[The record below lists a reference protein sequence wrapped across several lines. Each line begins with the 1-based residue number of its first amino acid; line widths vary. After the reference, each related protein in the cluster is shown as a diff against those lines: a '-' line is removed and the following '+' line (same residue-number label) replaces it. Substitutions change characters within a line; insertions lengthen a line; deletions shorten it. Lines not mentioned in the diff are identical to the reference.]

1 MRAITPNLW
10 FDDNAL
16 EAAEFYVSL
25 FPDSRITRVMRY
37 TSAGPGPE
45 GEVVTVEFELRG
57 QPFTGINGG
66 PIFSFDEA
74 ISFAIECDDQAESDR
89 YWDAFL
95 ADGGQQSQC
104 GWLKDRFGLSWQVYP
119 SELAELTGDPDPER
133 AARATAAMLQMQRID
148 IEAIRAAA
156 DGGSQPAS

>member
-66 PIFSFDEA
+66 PIYFMSDIQGQPIAWLEHA
-74 ISFAIECDDQAESDR
+74 IQWVE
-89 YWDAFL
+89 
-95 ADGGQQSQC
+95 
-104 GWLKDRFGLSWQVYP
+104 
-119 SELAELTGDPDPER
+119 
-133 AARATAAMLQMQRID
+133 
-148 IEAIRAAA
+148 
-156 DGGSQPAS
+156 